1 MFLQDLEEMDD
12 SLREVLGHK
21 FDDFVQECFFDGSVC
36 SEKFENLPLNKHI
49 NIETLSKNM
58 FKNTT

>member
-1 MFLQDLEEMDD
+1 MDD

-36 SEKFENLPLNKHI
+36 SEKFENLPLNKHK
-49 NIETLSKNM
+49 NIETLSK
-58 FKNTT
+58 KYV